1 MIGQLGS
8 ELLARR
14 LHFVTGK
21 GGVGKSTVA
30 AALALLAASQG
41 KRVLA
46 VEFDAKGD
54 LAAAFDH
61 APIGFDPKLVAPGV
75 HALSMDTEA
84 SLREYLRLNL
94 KIPVFGRIGPV
105 AKTFDFLAAA
115 APGIKEILT
124 VGKVCWEVRES
135 MAGRAPWDVVVVDA
149 TATGHIVGE
158 LDAPRAIQELVAVGM
173 IRSQTDWMVEI
184 LSDPSVTALHIV
196 TTPAEM
202 PVRETIDLVGR
213 VRTQL
218 TVPLGIVVV
227 NRVLPELFT
236 RAEEA
241 QFEALRTGSAL
252 AVLARTL
259 GPPVNDVFD
268 AAELAVTLRRTG
280 ASHLGELRREL
291 DLPLVYVPYL
301 FGRESRLRT
310 VRRVESALAEE
321 LALA

>member
-54 LAAAFDH
+54 LASAFEH
-61 APIGFDPKLVAPGV
+61 GPVGFDPTPVAPGV

-105 AKTFDFLAAA
+105 AKTFDFLASA

-135 MAGRAPWDVVVVDA
+135 IAGRSDWDVVVVDA

-158 LDAPRAIQELVAVGM
+158 LDAPRAIQELVQVGM

-184 LSDPSVTALHIV
+184 LSDPAITALHVV
-196 TTPAEM
+196 TTPEEM

-213 VRTQL
+213 VREQL
-218 TVPLGIVVV
+218 DVPLGIVVV

-241 QFEALRTGSAL
+241 QFEALRSGAPLS
-252 AVLARTL
+252 VLQRAL
-259 GPPVNDVFD
+259 GPRAIDVLD
-268 AAELAVTLRRTG
+268 AAELAVNLRRVRAG
-280 ASHLGELRREL
+280 HLAELRDEI

-301 FGRESRLRT
+301 FGRGSGLRI
-310 VRRVESALAEE
+310 VRRVETALAEE